1 MKQTIPVLCLLL
13 FATAAIAQTSPNKL
27 SLEQSI
33 AFALENNPGL
43 KNKKLDVEYAR
54 GQVLETTSIGLP
66 QVNGS
71 VQFNQNIELPVF
83 VFPNPQT
90 GEQMPI
96 RVGQTFSTTAG
107 ISITQLIFDGQYL
120 LGLKAAQQ
128 FVEMSSSLEK
138 MNSAQLKNTVT
149 KSYLLCLITAE
160 NLKLVQSNLSV
171 IEKTYEQTAA
181 LQKAGFAE
189 KLDVDRL
196 MITKSN
202 LETQIKTLENQVL
215 LTEKLLKMNLGMEVN
230 LPIELT
236 DKIEVLYNLGN
247 DLLLVE
253 ENSYTQRP
261 EYAALTTQQGLNNL
275 NLKRYKVS
283 MVPSLSAFY
292 NYQQAF
298 YGDELTFDPWFSTS
312 LWGLQMRIPI
322 FKGMNTKAQLQKVNV
337 EISKTENDLANF
349 KQGAQLEVF
358 QHQTKYK
365 TNLENMNIQK
375 QNMKL
380 AEDVLSL
387 TTKKFENGMG
397 SNIEVISAQNDLK
410 TAQTN
415 YLNALY
421 EVAISKTDLL
431 KALGKN

>member
-13 FATAAIAQTSPNKL
+13 LATTAFAQTSPTKL

-107 ISITQLIFDGQYL
+107 VSITQLIFDGQYL

-128 FVEMSSSLEK
+128 FVEMASSLEK

-171 IEKTYEQTAA
+171 IVKTYEQTAA

-247 DLLLVE
+247 DLFLAE

-275 NLKRYKVS
+275 NLKRYFINRFS
-283 MVPSLSAFY
+283 RIYPIYFILS
-292 NYQQAF
+292 
-298 YGDELTFDPWFSTS
+298 
-312 LWGLQMRIPI
+312 
-322 FKGMNTKAQLQKVNV
+322 
-337 EISKTENDLANF
+337 
-349 KQGAQLEVF
+349 
-358 QHQTKYK
+358 
-365 TNLENMNIQK
+365 
-375 QNMKL
+375 
-380 AEDVLSL
+380 
-387 TTKKFENGMG
+387 
-397 SNIEVISAQNDLK
+397 
-410 TAQTN
+410 
-415 YLNALY
+415 
-421 EVAISKTDLL
+421 
-431 KALGKN
+431 

>member
-1 MKQTIPVLCLLL
+1 MKPLIYALCLLL
-13 FATAAIAQTSPNKL
+13 ATTSAMAQQTPTKL

-33 AFALENNPGL
+33 AYALENNPGL

-71 VQFNQNIELPVF
+71 VQFNHNLELPVF
-83 VFPNPQT
+83 IFPNPQT
-90 GEQMPI
+90 GEQSPVRI
-96 RVGQTFSTTAG
+96 GQTYSTTAAV
-107 ISITQLIFDGQYL
+107 SVSQLLFDGTYL

-128 FVEMSSSLEK
+128 FVEMASSLEK
-138 MNSAQLKNTVT
+138 MNSSQLKNTVT

-160 NLKLVQSNLSV
+160 NLKLVQSNLTV
-171 IEKTYEQTAA
+171 IDQSYQQTVA

-196 MITKSN
+196 MIAKSN
-202 LETQIKTLENQVL
+202 LETQIKTLSSQLV
-215 LTEKLLKMNLGMEVN
+215 LTEKMLKLNLGMEVN
-230 LPIELT
+230 QPIELT
-236 DKIEVLYNLGN
+236 DKIETLYQM
-247 DLLLVE
+247 DAELLNTE
-253 ENSYTQRP
+253 ENGYTQRP
-261 EYAALTTQQGLNNL
+261 EYKVLMNQQGLNQL

-283 MVPSLSAFY
+283 MAPSISAFY

-298 YGDELTFDPWFSTS
+298 YGDDLTFDPWFGSS
-312 LWGLQMRIPI
+312 MWGLQMRIPI
-322 FKGMNTKAQLQKVNV
+322 FKGLNTKAQLQKVNA
-337 EISKTENDLANF
+337 EIGKTNNDLSNF
-349 KQGAQLEVF
+349 KQAAQLEVF
-358 QHQTKYK
+358 QHQSKFK
-365 TNLENMNIQK
+365 TSLENMNVQK

-380 AEDVLSL
+380 AEEVLAL

-421 EVAISKTDLL
+421 EVAIAKTDLL

>member
-13 FATAAIAQTSPNKL
+13 LTTTAFAQSSPTKL

-71 VQFNQNIELPVF
+71 VQFNQNLELPVF

-128 FVEMSSSLEK
+128 FVEMASSLEK

-171 IEKTYEQTAA
+171 IVKTYEQTAA

-202 LETQIKTLENQVL
+202 LETQIKTLENQVV
-215 LTEKLLKMNLGMEVN
+215 LTEKLLKMNMGMEVN

-236 DKIEVLYNLGN
+236 DKIEVLYNIGN
-247 DLLLVE
+247 DLLTAE

-261 EYAALTTQQGLNNL
+261 EYVVLTTQQGLNNL

-298 YGDELTFDPWFSTS
+298 YGDELTFDPWFGTS

-337 EISKTENDLANF
+337 EISKTENDLSNF
-349 KQGAQLEVF
+349 KQAAQLEVF

-365 TNLENMNIQK
+365 TNLENMNVQK

-380 AEDVLSL
+380 AEEVLSL
-387 TTKKFENGMG
+387 TTKKFENGLG

-421 EVAISKTDLL
+421 EVAIAKTDLL